1 MRFALCYDLT
11 KAYTF
16 VTPQVAQAARDYAD
30 LLNLKG
36 GIEGH
41 PVEMIVQDH
50 GNEPQRGIECYEK
63 LKREGVM
70 VFDMLSTPVSRAVLP
85 RVMKDGNIMIQSLA
99 GRGDAVDGD
108 VFKWVFPIGP
118 TYWGQVAND
127 IGYIKQKSGG
137 NLKGV
142 KIAFLYV
149 DYPFGQEP
157 IGILKTLAAK
167 EGFDLQLF
175 PYPLPGNDQ
184 ASAWTQIRRMNP
196 DWIISWSLSNM
207 HVIASREMKRNGIP
221 IDKYISV
228 NWLNEVDIKNIGP
241 ADAKGLKRG
250 TNVAGGSNQPL
261 IQEIIKE
268 LYDKGKGNGDRKNLD
283 DVYYNTG
290 LAIWSIATEGAR
302 LAIKKDGWPLTPQK
316 IKDGLESIKDY
327 DANGFMAPVT
337 VTAQDH
343 GGGGKTRIE
352 MWDGQK
358 WVPQT
363 DWSAA
368 FKDEVWSVVKA
379 QSADYAKSEFA
390 EVRQPT
396 AGQRRGI
403 AVGAVRPVCLKGLS
417 ADRLRQPEFP
427 DLVGRQAEFAEYFVG
442 MLAEQRRRPSG
453 VARRAIDQDRV
464 ADPMQGAGNLMIVV
478 DDHSAGPRVRM
489 VKQLQQGVDGRTGDT
504 DPGKLIVPECRG
516 LRRQRALNV
525 IQRFF
530 AVFYPIRI
538 GPELGIVGDR
548 LQPGDAAE
556 LPPQIV
562 VRNAEHDRAIGRL
575 ERLIGT
581 ERLVA

>member
-1 MRFALCYDLT
+1 MKLPSILSGLVLTLFSGMPASAADPMKFALCYDLT
-11 KAYTF
+11 KVYTF
-16 VTPQVAQAARDYAD
+16 VTPQVAQAAKDYAD

-41 PVEMIVQDH
+41 PVEMIVKDH
-50 GNEPQRGIECYEK
+50 GNEPQRGIECYEQM
-63 LKREGVM
+63 KREGVM

-118 TYWGQVAND
+118 TYWGQAAND

-337 VTAQDH
+337 VTAEDH

-352 MWDGQK
+352 MWDGEK

-363 DWSAA
+363 DWGAA
-368 FKDEVWSVVKA
+368 FKEEVWNVVKT
-379 QSADYAKSEFA
+379 QSGDYAKA
-390 EVRQPT
+390 ESQ
-396 AGQRRGI
+396 
-403 AVGAVRPVCLKGLS
+403 K
-417 ADRLRQPEFP
+417 
-427 DLVGRQAEFAEYFVG
+427 
-442 MLAEQRRRPSG
+442 
-453 VARRAIDQDRV
+453 
-464 ADPMQGAGNLMIVV
+464 
-478 DDHSAGPRVRM
+478 
-489 VKQLQQGVDGRTGDT
+489 
-504 DPGKLIVPECRG
+504 
-516 LRRQRALNV
+516 
-525 IQRFF
+525 
-530 AVFYPIRI
+530 
-538 GPELGIVGDR
+538 
-548 LQPGDAAE
+548 
-556 LPPQIV
+556 
-562 VRNAEHDRAIGRL
+562 
-575 ERLIGT
+575 
-581 ERLVA
+581 